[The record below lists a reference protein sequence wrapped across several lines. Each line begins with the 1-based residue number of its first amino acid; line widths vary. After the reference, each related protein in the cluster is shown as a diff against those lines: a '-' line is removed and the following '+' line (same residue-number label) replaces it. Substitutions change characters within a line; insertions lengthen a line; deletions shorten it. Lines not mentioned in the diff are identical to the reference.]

1 MPLFK
6 ALPTGTIVG
15 TTDVQTLTNKSLA
28 DPTTTGMLT
37 GVNATF
43 SGTIFATGTGSTIT
57 NGAGGTGNTASN
69 IIINGGSGT
78 GGGGAI
84 GLQKNSVSKFTFGL
98 ESAVIGSGS
107 SDDFIVRTP
116 STGDVLR
123 VAQAT
128 GTTSFKG
135 TTTNDSAAAGYV
147 GEYLEVDVAS
157 GSAVALTTNTA
168 KTVASLA
175 LTAGDWDVEASCFL
189 LPAASTSVSRSQAGI
204 SSVTDSA
211 SFVSNSAHQIIS
223 SAAQV
228 PGNVATSCRA
238 GPVRISISGTTTYY
252 LVAFSTFT
260 VSTMSAYGHMSA
272 RRAR

>member
-15 TTDVQTLTNKSLA
+15 TSDTQTLTNKTLTAPILSGSTVVTANNANALTA
-28 DPTTTGMLT
+28 GLNGATNPAFNVKTDTGGTPVTGVEVIPQDVGLGAFISGTSSGTNETLKLT
-37 GVNATF
+37 GK
-43 SGTIFATGTGSTIT
+43 GTGAAAIK
-57 NGAGGTGNTASN
+57 GTG
-69 IIINGGSGT
+69 
-78 GGGGAI
+78 
-84 GLQKNSVSKFTFGL
+84 
-98 ESAVIGSGS
+98 
-107 SDDFIVRTP
+107 
-116 STGDVLR
+116 
-123 VAQAT
+123 
-128 GTTSFKG
+128 
-135 TTTNDSAAAGYV
+135 TNDSAAAGYV

-157 GSAVALTTNTA
+157 GSPVALTTNTA
-168 KTVASLA
+168 KTIASLA

-211 SFVSNSAHQIIS
+211 SFVNNSAHQIIS